1 MSAKLQSKQSLF
13 IITSYFFPL
22 LMIGVSIYC
31 GKLLVNIEPIALDT
45 MLLTWF
51 REAGNNHQIVGS
63 AWVIDLWRALT
74 WMGNVW
80 PRVILASVVI
90 GVLILKKQI
99 REGLFLG
106 GLLLSGLLLST
117 VIKHWVN
124 RPRPNLVPH
133 LDLVSNASFPS
144 GHAMN
149 STLFYCG
156 LIVILSRYIN
166 ISQLRWILISI
177 MFSLTIFTGLSRIA
191 LGVHYPTDVLAGWLI
206 GASWLIIWWRFSQQ
220 YQTSDAL

>member
-1 MSAKLQSKQSLF
+1 MPAKLQTKQSLF

-22 LMIGVSIYC
+22 LMIGASIYC
-31 GKLLVNIEPIALDT
+31 GKFLANEEPIALDT
-45 MLLTWF
+45 TLLYWF
-51 REAGNNHQIVGS
+51 REAGDHHQIIGS
-63 AWVIDLWRALT
+63 AWLIDLWRALT

-80 PRVILASVVI
+80 PRVTLASIVI
-90 GVLILKKQI
+90 GILIFKKQI
-99 REGLFLG
+99 HEGLFFG
-106 GLLLSGLLLST
+106 ALLLSGLLLST
-117 VIKHWVN
+117 VTKHWVN

-133 LDLVSNASFPS
+133 LDLVANASFPS

-166 ISQLRWILISI
+166 ISQLRWILILL

-206 GASWLIIWWRFSQQ
+206 GASWLMLCWRLNQQ
-220 YQTSDAL
+220 YQTSYAL